1 MEAKET
7 IAEVGAVVENVG
19 EETEANAPVS
29 EQMELDISRILEKI
43 DSFTQLVPMLN
54 NMYHLLEDG
63 VSSY

>member
-7 IAEVGAVVENVG
+7 NAEVGAVVENV

-29 EQMELDISRILEKI
+29 EQMELDISHILEKI

-54 NMYHLLEDG
+54 NMYHILEDG
-63 VSSY
+63 VSSH